1 MSQHLF
7 LKNMKTH
14 TDKVYRTA
22 VLYVICELQP
32 RACVNGLWQ
41 SPPQFGELV
50 VQEDCCFGMW
60 RYLFFCLSILFVR
73 FRVCLAD
80 TIHSTGT

>member
-50 VQEDCCFGMW
+50 VQEDCCFSTSK
-60 RYLFFCLSILFVR
+60 RLLSFQLSSSTFACVQQGSR
-73 FRVCLAD
+73 PSND
-80 TIHSTGT
+80 T